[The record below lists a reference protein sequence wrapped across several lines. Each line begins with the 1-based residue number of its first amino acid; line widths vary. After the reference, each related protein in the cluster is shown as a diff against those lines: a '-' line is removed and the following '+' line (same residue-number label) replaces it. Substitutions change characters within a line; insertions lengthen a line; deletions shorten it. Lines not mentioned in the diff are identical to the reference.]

1 MDRTGTGR
9 GGIWVGRDQGVR
21 PDQGTLAARSRSAG
35 PRISTRCDLA
45 ILAALALA
53 TAAISTPA
61 NAQDIKPNQA
71 WRVIESAHFRVTYA
85 PGLDSL
91 AARAAVAAESV
102 RIVLTRDLGPPPAGK
117 IDLVLSDDTDDSNG
131 FAAPFPSN
139 RVVLFA
145 HPPADEVL
153 LGDFDAWMHGL
164 LAHELTHIWQMDR
177 AGWAGQALRVVFGRL
192 PSGWPLFPVIG
203 APNWFIEGNAVS
215 YETELTGRGRLAG
228 RVHEMMLRTALLE
241 GHAEPYDRISNPT
254 SSWPATNR
262 AYAFGSLFVDH
273 LARLHGP
280 DVRAMLTA
288 RCAGAVVPPPLA
300 FDRVAER
307 TFRHSFSGSYRD
319 WQRDLA
325 VQYGMLRDSL
335 TSAGLTATE
344 VLAEGG
350 AWSGP
355 TRFSPDGRCLV
366 YHRSDWRRPAM
377 AVILDLES
385 RREHDLWRHDAAAN
399 YAWLPG
405 GDLVTAQSEILETY
419 RSYSDLWR
427 IRPDGR
433 ARQLTHGA
441 RLDDPD
447 VCLRT
452 GEAIAVENGR
462 GTTRL
467 VMVDLAKGPVIRRF
481 PSPPEVVWAHPRW
494 SPDGSRIA
502 AERLSDGSRDIVVL
516 DRDGNVRVE
525 ITGDRACD
533 AYPAWSADGRFV
545 VFASDRTGIWNLF
558 AAAMDGPAAA
568 PGTGVTDA
576 AADSSGLMMDAAV
589 DRSGLPPDVEDV
601 VQPGDGSRATPHPRL
616 QQVTN
621 LLGGALQP
629 DVSPDGKWIV
639 FSSYHADGMRIERIP
654 FDPAAWRE
662 AAATTEGLSSAAATA
677 ITTAKAEAATDA
689 RTEARTEAGT
699 GTEAMTEAGTEV
711 GTGTSSTQLAPS
723 PPPAF
728 TSRPYH
734 AWRSLRPHYWMPQYL
749 AGTETGEYYGLSSS
763 GEDMVGL
770 HRWSAWAV
778 TEPQSGRRQ
787 GAAGYSWSG
796 LGNPVLGF
804 SGGQT
809 WDLLRA
815 SYSDSSRHTARER
828 EQRFAASATFRRPRR
843 HGSAWFTLGSEII
856 RRRRIPDRVYADS
869 LGDPVM
875 LRYPNGRLF
884 GFGGTLAYSN
894 TSARFYSI
902 SPEDGVTFRLD
913 LRRRW
918 DLGRYPTPDLGDTE
932 TRVSMAAYRAVTR
945 IAWSRAVLAA
955 RANGVVRNGRGASW
969 ADLGGVSEGTLNLE
983 IVTFGGSRLLPLRGF
998 PSGVRS
1004 GTRAWSAGLEWRMP
1018 LFLVERGLDTP
1029 PIFLERTWAVAFLDA
1044 GDAWA
1049 PQSQGGRQTG
1059 CGGGPC
1065 LDGYTLDPLVS
1076 AGAELALRGTAIHW
1090 LTVALRFGVARQ
1102 LAGGSAT
1109 VTYLALGGGGIGG
1122 TALKL
1127 EPRASHR
1134 TLQLGESSFPPRS
1147 TRRAA
1152 QVSAPDAT
1160 NPPAGNPAAR

>member
-1 MDRTGTGR
+1 M
-9 GGIWVGRDQGVR
+9 
-21 PDQGTLAARSRSAG
+21 AAG
-35 PRISTRCDLA
+35 PRTSIRRALS

-53 TAAISTPA
+53 AAALSTPA
-61 NAQDIKPNQA
+61 HAQGIKPNQA

-85 PGLDSL
+85 LGLDSL

-102 RIVLTRDLGPPPAGK
+102 GIVLTRDLGPPPAGK
-117 IDLVLSDDTDDSNG
+117 VDLVLSDDTDDSNG
-131 FAAPFPSN
+131 YAAFFPSN
-139 RVVLFA
+139 RVTLFA

-153 LGDFDAWMHGL
+153 LGDFDEWIHGL
-164 LAHELTHIWQMDR
+164 LAHELTHTWQLDR
-177 AGWAGQALRVVFGRL
+177 TSRVGRALRTGLGRL
-192 PSGWPLFPVIG
+192 PFGWPLFPVIG

-215 YETELTGRGRLAG
+215 FETELTGRGRLAG
-228 RVHEMMLRTALLE
+228 RIHEMMLRTALLE
-241 GHAEPYDRISNPT
+241 GHAEPYDRVSNPT
-254 SSWPATNR
+254 SSWPAGNR

-280 DVRAMLTA
+280 DVRAQMTA
-288 RCAGAVVPPPLA
+288 SCAGAVVPPPLA
-300 FDRVAER
+300 FDRVAKHA
-307 TFRHSFSGSYRD
+307 FRRSFSGSYRD

-335 TSAGLTATE
+335 TSAGLTPTE

-355 TRFSPDGRCLV
+355 TRFSHDGRYLV

-385 RREHDLWRHDAAAN
+385 RREHDLWRHDASAN
-399 YAWLPG
+399 YAWLAG
-405 GDLVTAQSEILETY
+405 GDLLTAQPEVRETY
-419 RSYSDLWR
+419 RPYSDLWR
-427 IRPDGR
+427 IRPDGH

-452 GEAIAVENGR
+452 DEAIAVENGR

-467 VMVDLAKGPVIRRF
+467 VMVHLAKGLILRRF

-502 AERLSDGSRDIVVL
+502 AERLSGGSRDIVVL
-516 DRDGNVRVE
+516 DRNGNVRVE

-533 AYPAWSADGRFV
+533 AYPAWSPDGRFV
-545 VFASDRTGIWNLF
+545 IFASDRTGIWNLF
-558 AAAMDGPAAA
+558 TAAMDATADGS
-568 PGTGVTDA
+568 GVMTDA
-576 AADSSGLMMDAAV
+576 A
-589 DRSGLPPDVEDV
+589 DV
-601 VQPGDGSRATPHPRL
+601 VQPAGGVSATEHPRL
-616 QQVTN
+616 RQVTN

-629 DVSPDGKWIV
+629 DVSPDGKWIA

-654 FDPAAWRE
+654 FDPAMWRE
-662 AAATTEGLSSAAATA
+662 VAAATPAMSLAAVTAT
-677 ITTAKAEAATDA
+677 TTAKTETGTEARTKA

-699 GTEAMTEAGTEV
+699 GT
-711 GTGTSSTQLAPS
+711 SSTRRPPS
-723 PPPAF
+723 PAPAF
-728 TSRPYH
+728 ASRPYR
-734 AWRSLRPHYWMPQYL
+734 AWRSLRPYYWMPQYL

-763 GEDMVGL
+763 GEDLVGR
-770 HRWSAWAV
+770 HAWSTWAV
-778 TEPQSGRRQ
+778 TEPQSGHRQ

-796 LGNPVLGF
+796 LGNPVLGV
-804 SGGQT
+804 SGGQA
-809 WDLLRA
+809 WDLVRT
-815 SYSDSSRHTARER
+815 SYSDSSYHDASER
-828 EQRFAASATFRRPRR
+828 EQRLAASATFRRRR
-843 HGSAWFTLGSEII
+843 LHGSTSFTLGSEII
-856 RRRRIPDRVYADS
+856 QRRRIPDRVYADS
-869 LGDPVM
+869 LGGPVT

-884 GFGGTLAYSN
+884 GIGGTLAYAN

-918 DLGRYPTPDLGDTE
+918 DLGRCPALDLGDTE

-945 IAWSRAVLAA
+945 IAWSRAVVAT
-955 RANGVVRNGRGASW
+955 RVHGVVRNGRGASW
-969 ADLGGVSEGTLNLE
+969 ADLGGVSEGTLNLD
-983 IVTFGGSRLLPLRGF
+983 IITLGGSRLLPLRGF

-1018 LFLVERGLDTP
+1018 LFLVERGINSP
-1029 PIFLERTWAVAFLDA
+1029 PLFLERTWAVAFVDA

-1049 PQSQGGRQTG
+1049 ARSQGGTQTG
-1059 CGGGPC
+1059 CDGGPR
-1065 LDGYTLDPLVS
+1065 LDGYAMDPLVS

-1090 LTVALRFGVARQ
+1090 LTVALRFGIARQ

-1109 VTYLALGGGGIGG
+1109 VTYLALGG
-1122 TALKL
+1122 
-1127 EPRASHR
+1127 
-1134 TLQLGESSFPPRS
+1134 
-1147 TRRAA
+1147 
-1152 QVSAPDAT
+1152 
-1160 NPPAGNPAAR
+1160 